1 MTAASTQKDKHYKP
15 TGNETVLASYTQT
28 GLAGQ
33 QFTASGNRDI
43 EGYKQVPA
51 TTDATQKTS
60 GTLGKVL
67 LVKNWLNFKVE
78 PTTTM

>member
-1 MTAASTQKDKHYKP
+1 MRKLIKLLTIKLLIAASYTKGQTYTP

-43 EGYKQVPA
+43 AGYEQVA
-51 TTDATQKTS
+51 S
-60 GTLGKVL
+60 NNRYNS
-67 LVKNWLNFKVE
+67 KNIWY
-78 PTTTM
+78 PW